1 MSVTILEIFIRLLLS
16 IILSGLIG
24 FEREFTN
31 KPAGFRTHILICIG
45 STTVMLCSI
54 IMFEQYSPYTTIDPA
69 RLGAQVISG
78 IGFLGAGTI
87 IREGFNVKGL
97 TTAASTWAVGCI
109 GLAVGSG
116 YYELSIIS
124 TLIVF
129 STLKIFGH
137 IANKL
142 HSYNEKYY
150 FEFQYTEKFDLESLF
165 NYFNTIN
172 ATLIKFNNKH
182 NYIELTLQFNNS
194 SKYCKL
200 LNKLLEDESITFIN
214 SIKV

>member
-54 IMFEQYSPYTTIDPA
+54 IMFEQYSPYTTMDPA

-142 HSYNEKYY
+142 HSYNEKYN
-150 FEFQYTEKFDLESLF
+150 FEFQYTEEFDLESLF
-165 NYFNTIN
+165 NYFNTIH

-182 NYIELTLQFNNS
+182 NNIELTLQFNNS
-194 SKYCKL
+194 SKYCTL